1 MAAFMTRMSTD
12 DEELYPCVGVCMV
25 DEASG
30 LCMGCGKPVYE
41 PAPPPESAPPA
52 VILPK
57 AQP

>member
-1 MAAFMTRMSTD
+1 MSTD

-41 PAPPPESAPPA
+41 PAPPPETALPA
-52 VILPK
+52 VIQPK
-57 AQP
+57 APP